1 MLYKNK
7 RNDTALPAI
16 ISVGALDGDTFGI
29 TLESGNTILL
39 ELKDRIREPAFAAL
53 IESGNF
59 YKPRTDGMGIYW
71 PGGVYITLKEILVAL
86 LSRDEDR
93 QSKVNE

>member
-1 MLYKNK
+1 MSYKSK
-7 RNDTALPAI
+7 RDEADLPAI

-71 PGGVYITLKEILVAL
+71 PGGVYIALKEILVAL

-93 QSKVNE
+93 QSKANE